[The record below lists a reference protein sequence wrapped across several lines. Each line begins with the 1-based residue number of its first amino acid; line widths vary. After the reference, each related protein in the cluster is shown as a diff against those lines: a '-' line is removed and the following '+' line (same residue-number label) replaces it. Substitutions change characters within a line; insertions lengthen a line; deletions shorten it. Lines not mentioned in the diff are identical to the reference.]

1 MQENIVQSGFIHT
14 FSLETK
20 VSKTDLLKL
29 KDNYEKDGGYFHNGK
44 KNIEVL
50 SAYAN
55 EGIRIEFE
63 QCEWK
68 SIHYDPQKREKKV
81 LLVIN
86 PYKMLHHGEKYGAVL
101 EKKELLSV
109 QKKLVE
115 VVQEIHNRTG
125 VDLFDPEYVKIK
137 RVDCTYDVVTP
148 SEEYSQ
154 EIIRIAKHTE
164 LPKGYKHWKPC
175 DVEQTNL
182 NWRPENAM
190 FMYNHNQE
198 VESKIYNKK
207 QDDLVKEYLPDD
219 YVDKGLLRY
228 ELTLKRN
235 FLKKQ
240 GYITKEFNVYTE
252 IFLLLNKIIENSES
266 LLYTYLVGKL
276 DSGAMLSKRI
286 LKKYVSMKCSAKK
299 AKKQKMLAYI
309 DYMNGTAY
317 GGDNKV
323 TQKVKTYFAELGIS
337 PIYASEQCPYIPS
350 FSDLLLG
357 KVDNELLGFAKWYN
371 KKKRY
376 PVERY
381 WE

>member
-1 MQENIVQSGFIHT
+1 MRKDIVQRGFIHT

-20 VSKTDLLKL
+20 ISKGDLLKL
-29 KDNYEKDGGYFHNGK
+29 KNNYEKDGGYFHNGK

-68 SIHYDPQKREKKV
+68 SIHYDPEKREKKV

-86 PYKMLHHGEKYGAVL
+86 PYKILHPGEKYGAVQ
-101 EKKELLSV
+101 EKEELLFV
-109 QKKLVE
+109 QDKLVE
-115 VVQEIHNRTG
+115 IVREIRNRTG
-125 VDLFDPEYVKIK
+125 VDLFDPEYVKIR

-154 EIIRIAKHTE
+154 EIIRIAKHTK

-175 DVEQTNL
+175 DREQNNL
-182 NWRPENAM
+182 DWRPENSM
-190 FMYNHNQE
+190 LMNNHNQE
-198 VESKIYNKK
+198 VEAKIYNKK
-207 QDDLVKEYLPDD
+207 QDKSAEGYLPED
-219 YVDKGLLRY
+219 YNNKGLLRY

-240 GYITKEFNVYTE
+240 GYVTKEFNAYMDIFPLLDTITE
-252 IFLLLNKIIENSES
+252 NVEW
-266 LLYTYLVGKL
+266 LLYNYLVGKL
-276 DSGAMLSKRI
+276 DNGAMLSKRI
-286 LKKYVSMKCSAKK
+286 LKKYVGMKCYGKK

-309 DYMNGTAY
+309 DYMNDEDYSAEY
-317 GGDNKV
+317 KV
-323 TQKVKTYFAELGIS
+323 SQKVKSYFVELGIS

-357 KVDNELLGFAKWYN
+357 QVDTELLEFAKWYN

-376 PVERY
+376 SVEQY
-381 WE
+381 WG